1 MSDET
6 VDTALSAYAKAL
18 TACSRASTVAEV
30 RTAIDILHLNELKR
44 ARATTVPQA
53 NWARAACKLASR
65 ISGQPEDD
73 FLAMEASEVLAAAV
87 PQPAELDIPKAFLG
101 WVTGNVE
108 RVDGKPIDKDVHNL
122 MYYAFKAGAKAAATP
137 PGSEKSDGGTD

>member
-1 MSDET
+1 MSDKEHPHFP
-6 VDTALSAYAKAL
+6 DT
-18 TACSRASTVAEV
+18 TAAA
-30 RTAIDILHLNELKR
+30 
-44 ARATTVPQA
+44 VPTLRLCVKCGFCQPQSDESDTCF
-53 NWARAACKLASR
+53 ACAH
-65 ISGQPEDD
+65 PPT
-73 FLAMEASEVLAAAV
+73 AV